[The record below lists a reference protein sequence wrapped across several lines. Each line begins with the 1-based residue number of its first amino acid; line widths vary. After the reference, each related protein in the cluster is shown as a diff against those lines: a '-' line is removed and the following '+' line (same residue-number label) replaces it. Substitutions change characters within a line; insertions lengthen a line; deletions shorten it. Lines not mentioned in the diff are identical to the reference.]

1 MRRHVRG
8 VPREPAGGLPPR
20 GGGSAEAGLEGS
32 DEAAGEC
39 GDRVRALPALCVL
52 AGETAVD
59 AGRRLELLSID
70 LSVYSFGSGT
80 PDQIPDAAYVLNLA
94 QKAEQ
99 SVSDPTRGDR

>member
-1 MRRHVRG
+1 MRRHGLG
-8 VPREPAGGLPPR
+8 VPREPVGGLPPR

-52 AGETAVD
+52 AGVTAVD

-70 LSVYSFGSGT
+70 LSVYSFAFAA
-80 PDQIPDAAYVLNLA
+80 PDQIRPAGSVLNLLPVT
-94 QKAEQ
+94 EQ
-99 SVSDPTRGDR
+99 SVSHPTPGDR

>member
-1 MRRHVRG
+1 MRRHVRV
-8 VPREPAGGLPPR
+8 VPREPAGGLPPK

-70 LSVYSFGSGT
+70 LSVYSFGFAA
-80 PDQIPDAAYVLNLA
+80 PDQMRQPGTVHNPT
-94 QKAEQ
+94 QMAEQ
-99 SVSDPTRGDR
+99 SVSHPTGGHP

>member
-1 MRRHVRG
+1 MRRHGLG
-8 VPREPAGGLPPR
+8 VPREPVGGLPPR

-52 AGETAVD
+52 AGVTAVD

-70 LSVYSFGSGT
+70 LPVYSFGSRAPEQFPQGT
-80 PDQIPDAAYVLNLA
+80 TVRNLA
-94 QKAEQ
+94 LKAEQ
-99 SVSDPTRGDR
+99 SVSDPTRGHR

>member
-70 LSVYSFGSGT
+70 LSVYSFGAGT
-80 PDQIPDAAYVLNLA
+80 PDQIPHSTTVLNLA
-94 QKAEQ
+94 LKAEQ
-99 SVSDPTRGDR
+99 SVSDPTRGHR